1 MDGKKWWRLALRRNL
16 LACFTTCMIL
26 GSSGLFFTFPCAFLA
41 VNVSLLLPII
51 TGILFLSC
59 FTSFI
64 ITSFMDPGILQQG
77 SDISRHQNLDPQ
89 VVKVNG
95 KVFYLKWCQVCQ
107 FYQPPRCSHCRLC
120 NVCIEDFDHHCKWV
134 NNCVGRRNY
143 RFFFFFVFFLAIYML
158 TILGSCLM
166 YLIINYNEP
175 IMVEKSATY
184 AVLVPITFFLFP
196 VLFLFGA
203 HTEFIALG
211 VTMFEKYNKEEDR
224 TNPFTRGWKRNF
236 FIVLCGRIAPRYLG
250 SLKKLET
257 KRTSRKRDSQQAS
270 METEKLKAS
279 KKAKKK
285 EIISKMIQGHT
296 LRVPSHHKAQR

>member
-120 NVCIEDFDHHCKWV
+120 NVCIE
-134 NNCVGRRNY
+134 
-143 RFFFFFVFFLAIYML
+143 
-158 TILGSCLM
+158 
-166 YLIINYNEP
+166 
-175 IMVEKSATY
+175 
-184 AVLVPITFFLFP
+184 
-196 VLFLFGA
+196 
-203 HTEFIALG
+203 
-211 VTMFEKYNKEEDR
+211 YNKEEDR

>member
-184 AVLVPITFFLFP
+184 PFVLT
-196 VLFLFGA
+196 GA
-203 HTEFIALG
+203 GTG
-211 VTMFEKYNKEEDR
+211 TYNKEEDR

>member
-211 VTMFEKYNKEEDR
+211 VTMFEKSNDIPLSDSTIKRKIEQTPSLVVGRETSSLSFVVVLRQGTLDHSRSWKQKERQGREIHNKLA
-224 TNPFTRGWKRNF
+224 WKLKNSRH
-236 FIVLCGRIAPRYLG
+236 PR
-250 SLKKLET
+250 
-257 KRTSRKRDSQQAS
+257 RQRKRKLSQ
-270 METEKLKAS
+270 
-279 KKAKKK
+279 
-285 EIISKMIQGHT
+285 
-296 LRVPSHHKAQR
+296 R